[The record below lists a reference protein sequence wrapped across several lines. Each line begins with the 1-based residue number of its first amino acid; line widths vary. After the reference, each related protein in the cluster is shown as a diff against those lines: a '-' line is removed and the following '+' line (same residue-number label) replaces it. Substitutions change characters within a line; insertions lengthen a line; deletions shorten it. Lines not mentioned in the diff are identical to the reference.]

1 MESRRELDVDARGRS
16 PLSSGSSTQIRAIV
30 AAEVVSSVGSS
41 MTVLALPW
49 FVLVTTGSATKL
61 GLVLGIGSIP
71 FVTLPLPAGSLIARI
86 GARNTMVI
94 ADAARLPLLAAIPA
108 LYSLDAL
115 SFPLLVVLV
124 ALTNV
129 CLAAH
134 MPAQRLVLAEVVG
147 DEERL
152 VARVNAYLDGAQTAA
167 PLVGPALAGV
177 LIAALG
183 AADVLYVD
191 AATFGLAAI
200 AVACFVPGRKPR
212 TEEEE
217 SGLLAG
223 VRYILRTRLLVVLC
237 ITMLTMEFFF
247 VLFMTTLP
255 VFAYSHFDQNAR
267 IAGVFYAAMGAGALL
282 GMPVAAGVVRRFGAV
297 NVAAGA
303 LVLASIP
310 KLLVAVPLPA
320 AGVAA
325 VLVLQGLFGP
335 LTGAPIFTVITTGT
349 PAALRNLVLP
359 AAFGLMFLTGPFG
372 SIAAGPLINAVGT
385 RMVLA
390 IAAIGCLVGSAPFAI
405 YVSRNR
411 SLDDPIALATDAE
424 SPQASTSV

>member
-1 MESRRELDVDARGRS
+1 MSRV
-16 PLSSGSSTQIRAIV
+16 SSTQIRAIV

-61 GLVLGIGSIP
+61 GLVLGIGSVP
-71 FVTLPLPAGSLIARI
+71 FVTLPALAGSLIARI
-86 GARNTMVI
+86 GARQTMVI
-94 ADAARLPLLAAIPA
+94 ADAARLLLLAAIPA

-124 ALTNV
+124 ALTGV

-134 MPAQRLVLAEVVG
+134 MPAQRLILAEVVG
-147 DEERL
+147 DEESV
-152 VARVNAYLDGAQTAA
+152 VARVNAYLDGAQTAT

-183 AADVLYVD
+183 APDVLYVD
-191 AATFGLAAI
+191 AATFGFAAI
-200 AVACFVPGRKPR
+200 GVVFFVPRR
-212 TEEEE
+212 TPPAGAEE

-223 VRYILRTRLLVVLC
+223 VSYILRTRLLVVLC
-237 ITMLTMEFFF
+237 VTMLAMEFFF
-247 VLFMTTLP
+247 TLWMTTLP
-255 VFAYSHFDQNAR
+255 VFAFSDFNQNSR

-282 GMPVAAGVVRRFGAV
+282 AMPVVSHVVRRFGALQ
-297 NVAAGA
+297 VAAGA

-320 AGVAA
+320 AAVAA
-325 VLVLQGLFGP
+325 LLVLQGFFGP
-335 LTGAPIFTVITTGT
+335 LTGAPIFTVITTHT

-359 AAFGLMFLTGPFG
+359 AAFGLMFLTGPLG
-372 SIAAGPLINAVGT
+372 EIATGPLINAVGA
-385 RMVLA
+385 RMVFV
-390 IAAIGCLVGSAPFAI
+390 IAAAGYLVGSAPFAV
-405 YVSRNR
+405 YVARNR
-411 SLDDPIALATDAE
+411 SLGDPVVGE
-424 SPQASTSV
+424 P